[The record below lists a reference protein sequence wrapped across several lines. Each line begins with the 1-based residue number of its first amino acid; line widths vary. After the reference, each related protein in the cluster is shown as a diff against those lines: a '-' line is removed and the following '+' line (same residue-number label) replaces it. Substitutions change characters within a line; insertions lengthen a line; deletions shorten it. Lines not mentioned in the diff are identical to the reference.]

1 MSTSTQLRLNG
12 SRTAGAAALTA
23 APFTPSATEVV
34 APASASTFTGAMS
47 GPWKNSTA

>member
-1 MSTSTQLRLNG
+1 LTLNG

-23 APFTPSATEVV
+23 APVTPSATEVV
-34 APASASTFTGAMS
+34 APPRASTLVGAIS